1 MEVREPEGE
10 TVSLNGEGLRF
21 HRGSWGPAAVR
32 ARRSGAR
39 LRGSREK
46 GISRTTSLSPSADLA
61 MTWETGSLERRGGG
75 ECTLTFLGLWET
87 LGRALPGAWLSRV
100 MSTLLHLK
108 ASPGSRPQPLLSM
121 IRGWRWGKLE

>member
-1 MEVREPEGE
+1 MEVGEPEGE

-46 GISRTTSLSPSADLA
+46 AISRTTSLSPSADLA
-61 MTWETGSLERRGGG
+61 MTWETGSLEKRRG
-75 ECTLTFLGLWET
+75 
-87 LGRALPGAWLSRV
+87 RVYADLPGLVGDSGKSSSR
-100 MSTLLHLK
+100 SL
-108 ASPGSRPQPLLSM
+108 AIQGYEYPAPP
-121 IRGWRWGKLE
+121 